1 MGGILSNVFHPIKT
15 TKKGE
20 DKVEDQTSAPKK
32 KYRLDIIIISAILL
46 VSLVLLLVV
55 TLSKEEGAV
64 VVVEIDGNVV
74 ATYPLNENAEYSLN
88 GGTNN
93 LVIKDGQ
100 AYLNYSNCPDH
111 TCEKTGKIQYVGQ
124 TIICLP
130 NKIAITV
137 KGDVTDG
144 GVDFVS

>member
-1 MGGILSNVFHPIKT
+1 M
-15 TKKGE
+15 
-20 DKVEDQTSAPKK
+20 EDQTPVAKQS
-32 KYRLDIIIISAILL
+32 YRLDIIIISAILL

-55 TLSKEEGAV
+55 TLSKKEGSV
-64 VVVEIDGNVV
+64 VVVEVDGTVV
-74 ATYPLNENAEYSLN
+74 GTYSLSQNAEYSLN

-93 LVIKDGQ
+93 LVIEDGK

-124 TIICLP
+124 SIICLP
-130 NKIAITV
+130 NKVAITIKNESTDNNV
-137 KGDVTDG
+137 PDG

>member
-1 MGGILSNVFHPIKT
+1 MEAITPV
-15 TKKGE
+15 
-20 DKVEDQTSAPKK
+20 VKK

-55 TLSKEEGAV
+55 TLSKKEGSL
-64 VVVEIDGNVV
+64 VVVEIDGDVV

-88 GGTNN
+88 NGTNN
-93 LVIKDGQ
+93 LVIKDGK

-130 NKIAITV
+130 NKVAITI
-137 KGDVTDG
+137 KGDVANG

>member
-1 MGGILSNVFHPIKT
+1 M
-15 TKKGE
+15 E
-20 DKVEDQTSAPKK
+20 DKTPTPKK
-32 KYRLDIIIISAILL
+32 KDRLDIIIISAILL

-55 TLSKEEGAV
+55 TLSKEEGSF
-64 VVVEIDGNVV
+64 VVVEIDGAVV
-74 ATYPLNENAEYSLN
+74 GTYPLNENAEYSLN

-93 LVIKDGQ
+93 LVIKDGK

-130 NKIAITV
+130 NKVAITI
-137 KGDVTDG
+137 KGDIAND

>member
-1 MGGILSNVFHPIKT
+1 M
-15 TKKGE
+15 
-20 DKVEDQTSAPKK
+20 EDQTPTPKK
-32 KYRLDIIIISAILL
+32 NYRLDIIIIAAILL

-55 TLSKEEGAV
+55 TLCKKEGSV

-74 ATYPLNENAEYSLN
+74 ATYPLNQNAEYSLN

-93 LVIKDGQ
+93 LVVEDGR

-124 TIICLP
+124 SIICLP
-130 NKIAITV
+130 NKVAITI
-137 KGDVTDG
+137 KNESTDNNLPDG

>member
-1 MGGILSNVFHPIKT
+1 M
-15 TKKGE
+15 
-20 DKVEDQTSAPKK
+20 EDQTPVVKK
-32 KYRLDIIIISAILL
+32 NYRLDIIIISAILL

-55 TLSKEEGAV
+55 TLSKKEGSV
-64 VVVEIDGNVV
+64 VVVEIDGTVV
-74 ATYPLNENAEYSLN
+74 GTYSLSQNAEYSLN

-93 LVIKDGQ
+93 LVIEDGK

-124 TIICLP
+124 SIICLP
-130 NKIAITV
+130 NKVAITIKSESTDNNV
-137 KGDVTDG
+137 PDG